1 MSTPS
6 RTSGKRVNS
15 ITIAAG
21 ALVASLVH
29 VSGAQFASGVN
40 LVEVYASVT
49 DARGQPLTGL
59 VKEDFEVSED
69 GERQVVS
76 AFAAGDFPLT
86 VAVAVAVDRSFSMSG
101 DRLAMVKSAARTFL
115 TELRPRDEAT
125 LVAIGSTVDVVAP
138 LSTDRASQLA
148 AVAALDAF
156 GTTGLHDAIVHAI
169 DITEAGRGRRA
180 LLLLSDGDDRF
191 STATADDAVTRARG
205 SDVMIYPISMGRS
218 RPPLF
223 VELATLTGGRSAHI
237 RDARALHET
246 MKSIAAELRQQYLL
260 GYVPTRP
267 ISRSAGGWRSI
278 SVKVNHPGARV
289 RARDGY
295 LVK

>member
-6 RTSGKRVNS
+6 STDRKRFNS

-29 VSGAQFASGVN
+29 LSGAQFASGVN

-49 DARGQPLTGL
+49 DERGQPLASL

-69 GERQVVS
+69 GERQAVS

-86 VAVAVAVDRSFSMSG
+86 VAVALDRSFSMSG

-115 TELRPRDEAT
+115 GELRAQDEAT

-138 LSTDRASQLA
+138 LSTERSAQLA

-156 GTTGLHDAIVHAI
+156 GTTGLHDAIVRAI
-169 DITEAGRGRRA
+169 DITQAGHGRRA
-180 LLLLSDGDDRF
+180 LVLLSDGDDRF
-191 STATADDAVTRARG
+191 STATAEDAVKRARG
-205 SDVMIYPISMGRS
+205 ADVMIYPISMGRS

-223 VELATLTGGRSAHI
+223 VELAAVTGGRSAHI
-237 RDARALHET
+237 RDAKALQET
-246 MKSIAAELRQQYLL
+246 MKSISAELRQQYLL

-267 ISRSAGGWRSI
+267 ISGSAGGWRSI
-278 SVKVNHPGARV
+278 TVKVNRPGVRV

>member
-6 RTSGKRVNS
+6 STDRKRFNS

-29 VSGAQFASGVN
+29 LSGAQFASGVN

-49 DARGQPLTGL
+49 DERGQPLASL

-69 GERQVVS
+69 GERQAVS

-86 VAVAVAVDRSFSMSG
+86 VAVALDRSFSMSG

-115 TELRPRDEAT
+115 GELRAQDEAT

-138 LSTDRASQLA
+138 LSTERSAQLA

-156 GTTGLHDAIVHAI
+156 GTTGLHDAIVRAI
-169 DITEAGRGRRA
+169 DITQAGHGRRA
-180 LLLLSDGDDRF
+180 LVLLSDGDDRF
-191 STATADDAVTRARG
+191 STATAEDAVKRARG
-205 SDVMIYPISMGRS
+205 ADVMIYPISMGRS

-223 VELATLTGGRSAHI
+223 VELAAVTGGRSAHI
-237 RDARALHET
+237 RDAKALQDT
-246 MKSIAAELRQQYLL
+246 MKSISAELRQQYLL

-267 ISRSAGGWRSI
+267 ISGSAGGWRSI
-278 SVKVNHPGARV
+278 TVKVNRPGVRV

>member
-6 RTSGKRVNS
+6 STDRKRFNS

-29 VSGAQFASGVN
+29 LSGAQFASGVN

-49 DARGQPLTGL
+49 DERGQPLASL

-69 GERQVVS
+69 GERQAVS

-86 VAVAVAVDRSFSMSG
+86 VAVALDRSFSMSG

-115 TELRPRDEAT
+115 GELRAQDEAT

-138 LSTDRASQLA
+138 LSTERSAQLA
-148 AVAALDAF
+148 AVASVDAF
-156 GTTGLHDAIVHAI
+156 GTTGLHDAIVRAI
-169 DITEAGRGRRA
+169 DITQAGHGRRA
-180 LLLLSDGDDRF
+180 LVLLSDGDDRF
-191 STATADDAVTRARG
+191 STATAEDAVKRARG
-205 SDVMIYPISMGRS
+205 ADVMIYPISMGRS

-223 VELATLTGGRSAHI
+223 VELAAVTGGRSAHI
-237 RDARALHET
+237 RDAKALQET
-246 MKSIAAELRQQYLL
+246 MKSISAELRQQYLL

-267 ISRSAGGWRSI
+267 ISGSAGGWRSI
-278 SVKVNHPGARV
+278 TVKVNRPGVRV

>member
-6 RTSGKRVNS
+6 STDRKRFNS

-29 VSGAQFASGVN
+29 LSGAQFASGVN

-49 DARGQPLTGL
+49 DERGQPLASL

-69 GERQVVS
+69 GERQAVS

-86 VAVAVAVDRSFSMSG
+86 VAVALDRSFSMSG

-115 TELRPRDEAT
+115 GELRAQDEAT

-138 LSTDRASQLA
+138 LSTERSAQLA
-148 AVAALDAF
+148 AVAALNAF
-156 GTTGLHDAIVHAI
+156 GTTGLHDAIVRAI
-169 DITEAGRGRRA
+169 DITQAGHGRRA
-180 LLLLSDGDDRF
+180 LVLLSDGDDRF
-191 STATADDAVTRARG
+191 STATAEDAVKRARG
-205 SDVMIYPISMGRS
+205 ADVMIYPISMGRS

-223 VELATLTGGRSAHI
+223 VELAAVTGGRSAHI
-237 RDARALHET
+237 RDAKALQET
-246 MKSIAAELRQQYLL
+246 MKSISAELRQQYLL

-267 ISRSAGGWRSI
+267 ISGSAGGWRSI
-278 SVKVNHPGARV
+278 TVKVNRPGVRV

>member
-1 MSTPS
+1 
-6 RTSGKRVNS
+6 
-15 ITIAAG
+15 
-21 ALVASLVH
+21 VASLVH
-29 VSGAQFASGVN
+29 LSGAQFASGVN

-49 DARGQPLTGL
+49 DERGQPLASL

-69 GERQVVS
+69 GERQAVS

-86 VAVAVAVDRSFSMSG
+86 VAVALDRSFSMSG

-115 TELRPRDEAT
+115 GELRAQDEAT

-138 LSTDRASQLA
+138 LSTERSAQLA

-156 GTTGLHDAIVHAI
+156 GTTGLHDAIVRAI
-169 DITEAGRGRRA
+169 DITQAGHGRRA
-180 LLLLSDGDDRF
+180 LVLLSDGDDRF
-191 STATADDAVTRARG
+191 STATAEDAVKRARG
-205 SDVMIYPISMGRS
+205 ADVMIYPISMGRS

-223 VELATLTGGRSAHI
+223 VELAAVTGGRSAHI
-237 RDARALHET
+237 RDAKALQET
-246 MKSIAAELRQQYLL
+246 MKSISAELRQQYLL

-267 ISRSAGGWRSI
+267 ISGSAGGWRSI
-278 SVKVNHPGARV
+278 TVKVNRPGVRV